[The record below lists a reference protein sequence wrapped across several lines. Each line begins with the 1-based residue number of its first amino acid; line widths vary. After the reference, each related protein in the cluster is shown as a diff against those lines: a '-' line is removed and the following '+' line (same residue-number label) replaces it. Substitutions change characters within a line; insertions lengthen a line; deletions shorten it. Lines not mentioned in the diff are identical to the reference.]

1 MRDDGP
7 TYNVLDVWKMGL
19 TGKGIVVAVV
29 DQGLEKN
36 HRELKQNYVSVRT
49 FFSTIHLMSCFN
61 NFDIDHVYEV
71 FSKTDF
77 LGKLC
82 IKKRLSL
89 VDFFEAF
96 LFMLKFIKSMILL
109 DVLYSTCF
117 HLVFLKQDPAASYDF
132 IENDSDPSSSNAADS
147 VRCA

>member
-1 MRDDGP
+1 MSEKKSRLIFFLLLFFSRFEMRDDGP

-36 HRELKQNYVSVRT
+36 HPELKQNYVSVRT

-71 FSKTDF
+71 FSKTDL

-96 LFMLKFIKSMILL
+96 LSIRSF
-109 DVLYSTCF
+109 
-117 HLVFLKQDPAASYDF
+117 
-132 IENDSDPSSSNAADS
+132 S
-147 VRCA
+147 VHVEIH